1 MSLIEN
7 ICENFGVENIP
18 KEPIF
23 KAVLFGESAGYFENV
38 YGIKTFSAEEIE
50 LRLKKGGIKIRG
62 ERLFIKKFCGGDLVV
77 CGKIT
82 AIERT

>member
-1 MSLIEN
+1 MGFIQN
-7 ICENFGVENIP
+7 VYENFGIENVP

-23 KAVLFGESAGYFENV
+23 RAVLFGENAGYFENV
-38 YGIKTFSAEEIE
+38 YGIKTFSETEIE

-62 ERLFIKKFCGGDLVV
+62 ERLYIKKFCAGDLVV

-82 AIERT
+82 AVERV